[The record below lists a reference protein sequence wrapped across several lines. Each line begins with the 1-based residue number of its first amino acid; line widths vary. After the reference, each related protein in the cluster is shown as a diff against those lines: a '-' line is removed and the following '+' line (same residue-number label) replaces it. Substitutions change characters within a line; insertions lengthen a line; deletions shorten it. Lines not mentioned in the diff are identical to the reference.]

1 MNGIGHKAGW
11 AWIFILEG
19 LFTVLFGI
27 ASFWLLPRSPAHA
40 YFFSQSEKN
49 YVVAK
54 LKEDGT
60 VGRDDSVDSF
70 SWSEVKKAFMLPQV
84 WFLAVVLFCD
94 GRSTKKRGVL
104 SDADAFFA
112 VQERFFTVLLSALTL
127 GSS

>member
-49 YVVAK
+49 YVTAK

-70 SWSEVKKAFMLPQV
+70 SWSEVGKAFMLPQV
-84 WFLAVVLFCD
+84 WFLAVILFCD
-94 GRSTKKRGVL
+94 GRSTTKKGV
-104 SDADAFFA
+104 F
-112 VQERFFTVLLSALTL
+112 
-127 GSS
+127 